1 MGISNLVL
9 GIWVY
14 QTMEW
19 FAWVATKQELPIA
32 QFPVQPIE
40 PTACIQY
47 TDTEGRESDLR
58 EYRMSP

>member
-1 MGISNLVL
+1 M
-9 GIWVY
+9 
-14 QTMEW
+14 QW

-58 EYRMSP
+58 EYRISP